1 MLYNRNHETAAGQ
14 SYFKSKL
21 IKKEKTSGLWLSEV
35 RPGDKGNWKKAVQRY
50 KLSGTR

>member
-1 MLYNRNHETAAGQ
+1 MLYTRNHHSAVGQ

-21 IKKEKTSGLWLSEV
+21 IKKKKRETSGLWL
-35 RPGDKGNWKKAVQRY
+35 PGDKGNWKKAVQRY